1 MENSKAG
8 NVTLS
13 DFRNYY
19 KGTESKMRRKYR
31 KECKIHIEHRK
42 TYMQIVQKVRQRQKV
57 TKRGCIKK
65 DERSSHH
72 GSVVNESD

>member
-1 MENSKAG
+1 MSGKNISWEAEAEAEK
-8 NVTLS
+8 
-13 DFRNYY
+13 
-19 KGTESKMRRKYR
+19 
-31 KECKIHIEHRK
+31 
-42 TYMQIVQKVRQRQKV
+42 RQRQKV